1 MAADVVPRLQQDLGQ
16 HGLPAKARAEGDKVF
31 IDYTPLVSGTG
42 YVPPAVMLEFGAR
55 STGEP
60 CERRSVH
67 CDAAAHLRGVEFP
80 EATPQVMRAER
91 TFWEKATAIHVFCAQ
106 GVFRGGDR
114 FARHWHDVT
123 RLDAAGHA
131 DSAIAD
137 TALAKTVADHKSIFF
152 AERSSDCE
160 LIDYHAAVSGSLR
173 LVPDDGAFVKLA
185 ADYQHMVDD
194 GLFLDEVESFDTLL
208 QHCQTIQEKANAA

>member
-1 MAADVVPRLQQDLGQ
+1 
-16 HGLPAKARAEGDKVF
+16 
-31 IDYTPLVSGTG
+31 
-42 YVPPAVMLEFGAR
+42 MLEFGAR

-60 CERRSVH
+60 SELRPVI

-123 RLDAAGHA
+123 RLDAAGFA
-131 DSAIAD
+131 DSAIKD
-137 TALAKTVADHKSIFF
+137 TALAKAVADHKSIFF
-152 AERSSDCE
+152 AEKGPDGES
-160 LIDYHAAVSGSLR
+160 IDYHAAVSGGLS
-173 LVPDDGAFVKLA
+173 LVPDDGALAKLA
-185 ADYQHMVDD
+185 ADYRHMVDD
-194 GLFLDEVESFDTLL
+194 GLFLDEVESFDALL
-208 QHCQTIQEKANAA
+208 RQCRSIQEKANAASRKL